1 MEIPISSFGA
11 LESKPVGESTK
22 SSTPEAQKSTDLKSE
37 LWFFH
42 SELGIFRAHN
52 QPKVFIG
59 CLVIFSFFNKPDLER
74 VFHFENN
81 KPGKEGPA

>member
-11 LESKPVGESTK
+11 LESKPLGESTK
-22 SSTPEAQKSTDLKSE
+22 SSTLDAQKSTNLKSE

-52 QPKVFIG
+52 QPKVFYF
-59 CLVIFSFFNKPDLER
+59 FSLLAMGDIVVVVVVHKGAFGAPDY
-74 VFHFENN
+74 
-81 KPGKEGPA
+81 KYYKY